1 MVSLIHDPVVIRQI
15 IQVHLIKLRKLQIY
29 ESSSLCRP
37 VLDNVQIFR
46 REKYKIHNSEKFAC
60 FPDRDLVNRN
70 PFRTVLL
77 QVHIDLITDSVL
89 FHHGFDVGFILAETD
104 HIPVLRPAVGLG
116 RSGQIHSLQN
126 IRLPLGIVPVK
137 NIRRTIKLHIQ
148 KIIISKIL

>member
-60 FPDRDLVNRN
+60 FPDRHLIDGN

-77 QVHIDLITDSVL
+77 QVHINLPWNAIFLNDSLNMSLILPESDQ
-89 FHHGFDVGFILAETD
+89 
-104 HIPVLRPAVGLG
+104 IPVLRPPVRLRGS
-116 RSGQIHSLQN
+116 RQIHPFQDIRLALRIVSVQN
-126 IRLPLGIVPVK
+126 IGS
-137 NIRRTIKLHIQ
+137 TIKLHIQ